1 MKETKTIILQEID
14 RRLDNLYQHKDD
26 EIIQTGNQYAALNQA
41 LSKVISAPLVG
52 ELESL
57 RDFISQL

>member
-14 RRLDNLYQHKDD
+14 RRLENLYQHEDD
-26 EIIQTGNQYAALNQA
+26 EIIQTGNQSEALNQA
-41 LSKVISAPLVG
+41 RSKVISVPLVG

-57 RDFISQL
+57 RDFVSQL

>member
-14 RRLDNLYQHKDD
+14 RRLDNLYQHEDD

>member
-14 RRLDNLYQHKDD
+14 RRLENLYQHEDD
-26 EIIQTGNQYAALNQA
+26 EIIQTGNQYEALNQV
-41 LSKVISAPLVG
+41 LSKVISVPLVG

-57 RDFISQL
+57 RDFVSQL